1 MIILLDKIIRNGI
14 EKGNEIYLEN
24 HIDDIFETDTNNM
37 RFKDTDVF
45 FDTTNKFIF
54 NVDILTLTWL
64 KEILSL
70 EKYLELYS
78 RFSTLEKINFVN
90 ISITEVLYNQETAL
104 LDYIVTNEKDYNI
117 RKAISQEIRK
127 MESNNEGIVTE
138 FITEIELLEKE
149 TEEMK

>member
-70 EKYLELYS
+70 EKYLELYLK
-78 RFSTLEKINFVN
+78 FSTLEKINFVN
-90 ISITEVLYNQETAL
+90 ISITEVLYNQEITL
-104 LDYIVTNEKDYNI
+104 LEYIVTNEKDYNM
-117 RKAISQEIRK
+117 RKAIAQEIKK

-149 TEEMK
+149 MG

>member
-90 ISITEVLYNQETAL
+90 ISITEVLYNQETYL
-104 LDYIVTNEKDYNI
+104 LDYIVTNEKDYNT

-149 TEEMK
+149 TE

>member
-45 FDTTNKFIF
+45 FDTSNKFIF

-64 KEILSL
+64 KEILLL

-104 LDYIVTNEKDYNI
+104 LNYIVTNEKDYNI

-149 TEEMK
+149 ME

>member
-37 RFKDTDVF
+37 RFKDIDTF
-45 FDTTNKFIF
+45 FDATNKFIF

-70 EKYLELYS
+70 QKYLELYLK
-78 RFSTLEKINFVN
+78 FSTLEKINFVN
-90 ISITEVLYNQETAL
+90 ISITEVLYNQEITL
-104 LDYIVTNEKDYNI
+104 LEYIITNEKDYNM
-117 RKAISQEIRK
+117 RKAIAQEIRK

-149 TEEMK
+149 TE

>member
-24 HIDDIFETDTNNM
+24 HVDDIFETDTNNM

-70 EKYLELYS
+70 EKYLEMYL

-104 LDYIVTNEKDYNI
+104 LNYIVTNEKDYNI

-149 TEEMK
+149 TE

>member
-64 KEILSL
+64 KEILLL

-149 TEEMK
+149 ME

>member
-1 MIILLDKIIRNGI
+1 
-14 EKGNEIYLEN
+14 
-24 HIDDIFETDTNNM
+24 M

-64 KEILSL
+64 KEILLL

-149 TEEMK
+149 TE

>member
-104 LDYIVTNEKDYNI
+104 LNYIVTNEKDYNI

-149 TEEMK
+149 TE

>member
-64 KEILSL
+64 KEILLL

-104 LDYIVTNEKDYNI
+104 LNYIVTNEKDYNI

-127 MESNNEGIVTE
+127 MESNHEGIVTE

-149 TEEMK
+149 ME

>member
-64 KEILSL
+64 KEILLL

-149 TEEMK
+149 TE

>member
-64 KEILSL
+64 KEILLL

-104 LDYIVTNEKDYNI
+104 LNYIVTNEKDYNI

-149 TEEMK
+149 TE

>member
-90 ISITEVLYNQETAL
+90 ISITEVLYNQETVL
-104 LDYIVTNEKDYNI
+104 LNYIVTNEKDYNI

-149 TEEMK
+149 TE

>member
-64 KEILSL
+64 KEILLL

-104 LDYIVTNEKDYNI
+104 LNYIVTNEKDYNI

-149 TEEMK
+149 ME

>member
-14 EKGNEIYLEN
+14 EKGNEIYLEK

-64 KEILSL
+64 KEILLL

-149 TEEMK
+149 ME